1 MSEVFLINV
10 GRERNAYLG
19 PKLNSVE
26 TVLSV
31 LELQGIKVLEHV
43 SLESDSEPTVVA
55 RVVAPASTSTKQPAA
70 SIRTALLRG
79 ALTISTACSSAPAPT
94 SGASSIRTSSSA
106 STVHGSTSTS
116 AWKGRPEPWATP
128 SAPSS
133 APSAARRPPP

>member
-55 RVVAPASTSTKQPAA
+55 RVVAPGQYIYEAA
-70 SIRTALLRG
+70 SRLNQDCIAAWSVDNQYGVLVGPG
-79 ALTISTACSSAPAPT
+79 ANKWGEFDPHQFFCLD
-94 SGASSIRTSSSA
+94 GARLDEHLGVEGEA
-106 STVHGSTSTS
+106 
-116 AWKGRPEPWATP
+116 
-128 SAPSS
+128 
-133 APSAARRPPP
+133 